1 MKETYRLAH
10 SKIPNFRERLE
21 LLISKLS
28 RPIMSGEIACGIGCS
43 LAHVEREMNEL
54 IDAGFYRLAT
64 VKELKERFMDC
75 RVIAYLRS

>member
-1 MKETYRLAH
+1 MKETHRLAH
-10 SKIPNFRERLE
+10 VKIPNFRDRLE
-21 LLISKLS
+21 ILISKMS

-54 IDAGFYRLAT
+54 VDAGLYKQAT
-64 VKELKERFMDC
+64 AKELKEHSMEY